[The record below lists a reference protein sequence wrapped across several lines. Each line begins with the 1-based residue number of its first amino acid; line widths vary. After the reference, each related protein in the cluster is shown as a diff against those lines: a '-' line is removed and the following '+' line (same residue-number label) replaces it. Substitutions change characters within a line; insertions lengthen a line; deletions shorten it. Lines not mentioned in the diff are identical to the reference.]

1 MSTQRDSESLLRAL
15 AEEGIPPESA
25 EALQARR
32 ELLVPGLAHVIRQT
46 AIEREKRL
54 RLRRAVFGAV
64 AAAAV
69 AVFSAGSYQVI
80 RGNDAPA
87 AVASAANV
95 AKLRSVTGTLVMTQS
110 GRARVI
116 TAGEEP
122 AVRAGDALETA
133 ADGGAE
139 LKTER
144 SAIQLRRATQLT
156 VLPPS
161 SAEERVRLAVGRID
175 LNVTKHVRSPRSVV
189 VETPNAEVVV
199 RGTVFSVDVG
209 KVQGVT
215 NTRVSVSEGS
225 VWVLHA
231 GKRELVSTG
240 EEWSS
245 DLHKGARSNNAQAVL
260 PQPVS
265 DSSAD
270 SDKAVAVP
278 PPSAR
283 SRKMPG
289 NARAQDADGSGTLAD
304 ENRMFQVAVDA
315 RNRGEDRKAVDAFGA
330 LLGRY
335 PGSRLAEEARVER
348 MRALR
353 RLGDTARASAEA
365 RRYLSEHASGF
376 AREEARST
384 ALGEK

>member
-1 MSTQRDSESLLRAL
+1 MSTQRDPESLLRAL
-15 AEEGIPPESA
+15 AEEGIPPEST
-25 EALQARR
+25 ETLQARR

-54 RLRRAVFGAV
+54 RLRRGVLGVA

-69 AVFSAGSYQVI
+69 AVFGAGSYQAL
-80 RGNDAPA
+80 RGDDARAP
-87 AVASAANV
+87 VASAAHV
-95 AKLRSVTGTLVMTQS
+95 AKLRSVTGTLVVTQS

-122 AVRAGDALETA
+122 AIGAGDELETA
-133 ADGGAE
+133 ADGRAE

-144 SAIQLRRATQLT
+144 SAIQLRRATQVT

-161 SAEERVRLAVGRID
+161 LAEERVRLSVGRID

-215 NTRVSVSEGS
+215 NTRVAVSEGS
-225 VWVLHA
+225 VWVLHG

-245 DLHKGARSNNAQAVL
+245 DSHKSARANNTRVAS
-260 PQPVS
+260 PQTVS
-265 DSSAD
+265 DSPGD
-270 SDKAVAVP
+270 SDKQAAVA
-278 PPSAR
+278 PPSVLSPKALG
-283 SRKMPG
+283 S
-289 NARAQDADGSGTLAD
+289 ARAKGADGSGTLAD

-315 RNRGEDRKAVDAFGA
+315 RNRGEDRKAVEAFGA
-330 LLGRY
+330 LLARY

-365 RRYLSEHASGF
+365 RRYLSEHAGGF